1 MIDIDPKNRL
11 QEERSANKEQ
21 RMKTIIKAAQTIFI
35 QNGLE
40 QATMQDIAN
49 EANIGVATLFRYFP
63 RKEKLLVAV
72 IVGIIEVNIP
82 IFQAAENVQGSCIQK
97 IEKIFDIYILF
108 NKEKQERTKLVAAF
122 ETYAAQH
129 NEPLEDIDIYGS
141 TFGEI
146 KIIFS
151 RIIDGG
157 KKDGSIR
164 QDIDVEKTYFNLE
177 GISQLMKSPSLNL
190 RFSSLQGIY
199 WMCFCAMYGFA
210 SVFLLDKNFDNQG
223 IGFILAASNIL
234 SVVLQP
240 TLGSLIDRLDKLTLK
255 FVMSSISMLTIFLL
269 VLLIFLPGL
278 PLQDALL
285 YTLIVSLT
293 LTLQPLINSL
303 AFEHI
308 NAGMAINYGLT
319 RGVGSLSFGIT
330 SFFLGQLLSRY
341 NATILPIICLGLYFL
356 LLILILSFPN
366 IDHTD
371 SLGSVFGSIIAG
383 WLLDSADITTM
394 LSVGSVSAFIGSILI
409 IYSVRTDI

>member
-1 MIDIDPKNRL
+1 
-11 QEERSANKEQ
+11 
-21 RMKTIIKAAQTIFI
+21 
-35 QNGLE
+35 
-40 QATMQDIAN
+40 
-49 EANIGVATLFRYFP
+49 
-63 RKEKLLVAV
+63 
-72 IVGIIEVNIP
+72 
-82 IFQAAENVQGSCIQK
+82 
-97 IEKIFDIYILF
+97 
-108 NKEKQERTKLVAAF
+108 
-122 ETYAAQH
+122 
-129 NEPLEDIDIYGS
+129 
-141 TFGEI
+141 
-146 KIIFS
+146 
-151 RIIDGG
+151 
-157 KKDGSIR
+157 
-164 QDIDVEKTYFNLE
+164 
-177 GISQLMKSPSLNL
+177 MKSPSLNL

-210 SVFLLDKNFDNQG
+210 SVFLLDKSFDNQG

-269 VLLIFLPGL
+269 ALLIFLPSL

-285 YTLIVSLT
+285 YMLIVSLT

-341 NATILPIICLGLYFL
+341 NTIILPIICLGLYLL

-366 IDHTD
+366 IDHTNSSLTLPVHPVEKLYVQENTLTFIKKYKHFGFLLIGIAFLFLFHTIVNTYLVQIVTSLGGND
-371 SLGSVFGSIIAG
+371 ADFGLALTIATIVELPAMLGFGYLQQKFKSGKMLIFAGIFFVIRSFAFLFSTSLWMLVIAQLLQGLAFAVYTPAISYYVNKLMSHFDKIKGQTFVVGAATLGSVFGSIIAG
-383 WLLDSADITTM
+383 WLLDSADIITM

>member
-1 MIDIDPKNRL
+1 
-11 QEERSANKEQ
+11 
-21 RMKTIIKAAQTIFI
+21 
-35 QNGLE
+35 
-40 QATMQDIAN
+40 
-49 EANIGVATLFRYFP
+49 
-63 RKEKLLVAV
+63 
-72 IVGIIEVNIP
+72 
-82 IFQAAENVQGSCIQK
+82 
-97 IEKIFDIYILF
+97 
-108 NKEKQERTKLVAAF
+108 
-122 ETYAAQH
+122 
-129 NEPLEDIDIYGS
+129 
-141 TFGEI
+141 
-146 KIIFS
+146 
-151 RIIDGG
+151 
-157 KKDGSIR
+157 
-164 QDIDVEKTYFNLE
+164 
-177 GISQLMKSPSLNL
+177 MKSPSLNL

-199 WMCFCAMYGFA
+199 WMCFCALYGFA

-255 FVMSSISMLTIFLL
+255 FVMSSISMLTILL
-269 VLLIFLPGL
+269 LMLLIFLPGL

-308 NAGMAINYGLT
+308 NAGKAINYGLT
-319 RGVGSLSFGIT
+319 RGIGSLSFGVT

-341 NATILPIICLGLYFL
+341 HATILPIICLGLYFL
-356 LLILILSFPN
+356 LFILILSFPS

-371 SLGSVFGSIIAG
+371 SSFTLPAHPVERIYVQENTLTFIKKYKRFGFLLIGIAFLFLFHTIVNTYLVQIVTSLGGNDADFGLALTIATIVELPAMLGFGYLQQKFKSGKMLIFAGIFFVVRSFAFLFSTSLWMLVIAQLLQGLAFAVYTPAISYYVNKLMSHFDKIKGQTFVVGAATLGSVFGSIIAG

-394 LSVGSVSAFIGSILI
+394 LAVGSISAFIGSILI

>member
-1 MIDIDPKNRL
+1 
-11 QEERSANKEQ
+11 
-21 RMKTIIKAAQTIFI
+21 
-35 QNGLE
+35 
-40 QATMQDIAN
+40 
-49 EANIGVATLFRYFP
+49 
-63 RKEKLLVAV
+63 
-72 IVGIIEVNIP
+72 
-82 IFQAAENVQGSCIQK
+82 
-97 IEKIFDIYILF
+97 
-108 NKEKQERTKLVAAF
+108 
-122 ETYAAQH
+122 
-129 NEPLEDIDIYGS
+129 
-141 TFGEI
+141 
-146 KIIFS
+146 
-151 RIIDGG
+151 
-157 KKDGSIR
+157 
-164 QDIDVEKTYFNLE
+164 
-177 GISQLMKSPSLNL
+177 MKSPSLNL

-269 VLLIFLPGL
+269 VLLIFLPSL

-371 SLGSVFGSIIAG
+371 SSLTLPAHPVERLYVQENTLTFIKKYKRFSFLLIGIAFLFLFHTIVNTYLVQIVTSLGGDDADFGLALTIATIVELPAMLGFGYLQQKFKSGKMLIFAGIFFVVRSFAFLFSTSLWMLVIAQLLQGLAFAVYTPAISYYVNKLMSHFDKIKGQTFVVGAATLGSVFGSIIAG